1 MAVHHISSSQK
12 VEAYAR
18 KNPEEYFAEI
28 SEAFFSG
35 ELHGRNYRNDYYPF
49 EKNHLKEMSYLIYLF

>member
-1 MAVHHISSSQK
+1 MAVYHKSSSQI

-35 ELHGRNYRNDYYPF
+35 ELHGHTYRNDYYPF
-49 EKNHLKEMSYLIYLF
+49 EKNHLKELSYLINLL